1 MEKNNYK
8 YFMIIQSENIENN
21 WNFGKPFIKKYQ
33 MIFEYDNAKIGL
45 YTKIFESEDKSS
57 YNDNNNKSVIIY
69 ILIIVE

>member
-1 MEKNNYK
+1 
-8 YFMIIQSENIENN
+8 
-21 WNFGKPFIKKYQ
+21 